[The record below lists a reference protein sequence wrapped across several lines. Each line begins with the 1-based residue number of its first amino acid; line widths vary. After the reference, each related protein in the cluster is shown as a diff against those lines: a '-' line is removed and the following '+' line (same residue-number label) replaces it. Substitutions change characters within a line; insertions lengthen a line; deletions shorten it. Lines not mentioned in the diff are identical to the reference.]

1 MGIYPFKEHNPKLD
15 DSVFVAPNAAVVGKV
30 TIGEGTNVW
39 FGTAVRGDVNTV
51 TIGKHCNIQD
61 NATIH
66 TMSDAPIEIGDNVTI
81 GHNAIIHCS
90 KVGDN
95 CLLGMGCIIMGH
107 AEIGNN
113 CVIGAN
119 TCITQGKIIPDNCL
133 VYGNPAHIIR
143 NLRDDEIEALTEST
157 EKYYRLGQE
166 YKEQY
171 DKL

>member
-1 MGIYPFKEHNPKLD
+1 MAVYPYKDINPDLAD
-15 DSVFVAPNAAVVGKV
+15 DVFVAPTASVVGDVKL
-30 TIGEGTNVW
+30 GAGTNVW
-39 FGTAVRGDVNTV
+39 FGAVVRGDVNKV
-51 TIGKHCNIQD
+51 VVGKHTNIQD

-66 TMSDAPIEIGDNVTI
+66 TMSDSPTEIGDHVTI

-119 TCITQGKIIPDNCL
+119 TCITQGKKIPDNCL